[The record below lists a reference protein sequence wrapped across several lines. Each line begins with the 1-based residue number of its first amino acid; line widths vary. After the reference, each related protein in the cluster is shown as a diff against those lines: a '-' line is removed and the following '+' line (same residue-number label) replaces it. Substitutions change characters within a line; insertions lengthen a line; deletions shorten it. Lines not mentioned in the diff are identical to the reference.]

1 MASIGDVQELDPI
14 AEDEE
19 RRLEDE
25 NEADDALQ
33 FLVGG
38 ASVVEA
44 GTAAGSTP
52 TSPMVEA
59 TSGSGS
65 HIRSRRRGP
74 TSKVWQD
81 FEEVTAMEGGK
92 EVRIAAVCHYCKQS
106 LYTTSSSGTGHLIRH
121 SMHCLAKKEKEK
133 AGIVQS
139 VLRFNTDGSVITW
152 EYSASVARSELCRL
166 IARLDLPISFG
177 ESDAF
182 QEYITRAHNPRF
194 IKSSRQTTA
203 RNRKSVV

>member
-14 AEDEE
+14 TEDEE

-25 NEADDALQ
+25 NATDDALQ
-33 FLVGG
+33 FLFGG
-38 ASVVEA
+38 AAVVEA
-44 GTAAGSTP
+44 GTATGSTP
-52 TSPMVEA
+52 TSPTVEA

-65 HIRSRRRGP
+65 RIRSRRRGP

-92 EVRIAAVCHYCKQS
+92 EVRIAAVCHYCKQTLS
-106 LYTTSSSGTGHLIRH
+106 AKSSSGTGHLIRH

-152 EYSASVARSELCRL
+152 EYSASVARSELC
-166 IARLDLPISFG
+166 
-177 ESDAF
+177 
-182 QEYITRAHNPRF
+182 
-194 IKSSRQTTA
+194 
-203 RNRKSVV
+203 V